1 MNIVTIILVAL
12 MFGSSVYLFPQ
23 LPAQIPMHWNALG
36 QIDNYMP
43 KNIAVWY
50 LPVLTG
56 LMVISFY
63 FAPLLDPKKEKYKL
77 FQHEWQIM
85 QIGITGFM
93 AYIHFMILYL
103 TFHPEVAMMPLMF
116 VGLGAL
122 FILIGNYMSKI
133 RQNYFIGVKVPWTLS
148 SEDNWN
154 KTHRFAS
161 WCFVIAGIF
170 TLAEA
175 FFVWQAPV
183 IIFGSIMLAAFL
195 PMIYSFLLYKKRV
208 HAMKFVYLGILGI
221 IVILALVRGMSGEDE
236 WMCRDGQWVQHGKP
250 SSPMPIE
257 ACK

>member
-1 MNIVTIILVAL
+1 MKIVNAVLIVF
-12 MFGSSVYLFPQ
+12 MFLIGIFLYPQ
-23 LPAQIPMHWNALG
+23 LPDQIPMHWNVMG
-36 QIDNYMP
+36 QIDGYMSKP
-43 KNIAVWY
+43 IGVWFM
-50 LPVLTG
+50 PVLTI
-56 LMVISFY
+56 LMYISFQI
-63 FAPLLDPKKEKYKL
+63 FPNFDPKKNKYKL
-77 FQHEWQIM
+77 FKHEWEIM
-85 QIGITGFM
+85 QMAMVGFFTYM
-93 AYIHFMILYL
+93 QCIILYL
-103 TFHPEVAMMPLMF
+103 TLHPTVSIMPLMF
-116 VGLGAL
+116 IGLGTL
-122 FILIGNYMSKI
+122 FILMGNYMSKI